1 MADGLPLDA
10 LRAEIESWPIASA
23 AAFRVALTKLD
34 LGHDRV
40 LGGKTK
46 ELWAGLEREL
56 RLRAGRA
63 RLDELTPIRDD
74 AWFSL
79 TDRAVMG
86 VHAGP
91 VALHAYLGRL
101 ARSALADDGAITA
114 LRAPSPD
121 EEPTPAIDQIERW
134 RWLSIYL
141 PPELL
146 LSALAASGDHD
157 ARGHVEIMPMALGRI
172 LQQKHV
178 AQQHLHVGAGP
189 SLARLWD
196 ALTTATE
203 FAKRLDGELPL
214 EHFEAV
220 LLAAGF
226 ARRVLAEHVERIDGD
241 APTSFDESLAWF
253 ATHCAARRGRT
264 PHDWRRDA
272 ERLLRMIEQPAAPVE
287 RIAWITRARRRLP
300 PRRREFPHG
309 ELLRRCLAALAS
321 APDVRLERVFLQYVR
336 VYAITYRHL
345 VQDPSS
351 CGLDWF
357 TRHFERISP
366 MTARALKRE
375 RLTQTLRNDGLGL
388 RLESLEIRT
397 SPEPTWHDT
406 GREVRDYAREV
417 ACWPAAP
424 EEWGITFHL
433 IKRHEMKV
441 RDGRSQRTGDV
452 GSGMRYGRWY
462 SEAAQRIRAIEHLL
476 RRRPEALAV
485 IRGIDVANVE
495 LAVPTWIVA
504 PLLVRLREAS
514 RQVALEAARRRG
526 INGLGEIQVVPHVG
540 EDYRRLSE
548 GLRRMDE
555 MLAGGVLSRGS
566 RVGHGLALGED
577 PSCWCNDHPVVY
589 QPLEELLFDLL
600 WELTL
605 VEDRRVISS
614 PGRIAYVQAQVR
626 RWGGALFA
634 DPGIS
639 VKQLLE
645 GYRALLDPRGVGRF
659 GYGKPSAAA
668 REHRTC
674 AERWLFDRGVF
685 LRGLQPVSVE
695 ATTDEA
701 CVLGEAQLNVM
712 TRFANTSITIEC
724 NPSSNLLVGGLAS
737 FLEHPVFRFYPPIA
751 IDDAQRPRLSVSLNT
766 DDPISFA
773 TRLTDE
779 YAYAYHALARDGIT
793 DTVAVAWLDNI
804 RDMGWRSRIT
814 RPESRDPAVIE
825 RLARWPRR

>member
-1 MADGLPLDA
+1 VADGLPLDA

-23 AAFRVALTKLD
+23 AAFRAALTKLD
-34 LGHDRV
+34 LGRDRV

-79 TDRAVMG
+79 ADRAVMG

-101 ARSALADDGAITA
+101 ARSALEDDGEITT
-114 LRAPSPD
+114 LRSPPPD
-121 EEPTPAIDQIERW
+121 EPTRAIDQIERW

-146 LSALAASGDHD
+146 LSALAASGDHE
-157 ARGHVEIMPMALGRI
+157 ARGHVEIMPVALGRM
-172 LQQKHV
+172 LQRKHV

-189 SLARLWD
+189 SLERLWD

-226 ARRVLAEHVERIDGD
+226 ARRVLAEHVERIEGD
-241 APTSFDESLAWF
+241 ALTSLDETLAWF
-253 ATHCAARRGRT
+253 ATNCAARRGRT
-264 PHDWRRDA
+264 PYDWRRDA
-272 ERLLRMIEQPAAPVE
+272 ERLLRMIEQPGVPVE
-287 RIAWITRARRRLP
+287 RIAWISRARRRLP
-300 PRRREFPHG
+300 PPGRELPHG

-321 APDVRLERVFLQYVR
+321 APDTRLERVFVQYIR

-366 MTARALKRE
+366 MTAKALKQE

-417 ACWPAAP
+417 ARWQAAP

-433 IKRHEMKV
+433 IKRHEVKV

-452 GSGMRYGRWY
+452 GLGGRYGRWY

-495 LAVPTWIVA
+495 LAVPTWIVG

-514 RQVALEAARRRG
+514 RQVALEAAGRRG
-526 INGLGEIQVVPHVG
+526 LPGLGEIQIVPHVG

-555 MLAGGVLSRGS
+555 MLASGVLGQSGRI
-566 RVGHGLALGED
+566 GHGLALGED
-577 PSCWCNDHPVVY
+577 PSRWRNGHPVVY

-605 VEDRRVISS
+605 VEDRRVTSS
-614 PGRIAYVQAQVR
+614 PGRIAYVEAQVR
-626 RWGGALFA
+626 RWGAALFA
-634 DPGIS
+634 DPAIS
-639 VKQLLE
+639 VNQLLE
-645 GYRALLDPRGVGRF
+645 SYRALLDPRGIGRL
-659 GYGKPSAAA
+659 GYGKPGATSRA
-668 REHRTC
+668 HRTC

-695 ATTDEA
+695 ATTDEVR
-701 CVLGEAQLNVM
+701 VLLEAQLDLTN
-712 TRFANTSITIEC
+712 RFVNASITIEC

-737 FLEHPVFRFYPPIA
+737 FLEHPVFRFHPPVA
-751 IDDAQRPRLSVSLNT
+751 VAARQPRLSVSLNS

-773 TRLTDE
+773 TRLADE
-779 YAYAYHALARDGIT
+779 YAYAYHALVRDGTT
-793 DTVAVAWLDNI
+793 DTDAVAWLDDI

-814 RPESRDPAVIE
+814 RPASCDPAVIK